1 MGVEP
6 LIQRLKTKVH
16 RVDADILQA
25 VREQSTSGSQAREDL
40 RSAMQAI
47 EARHAHA
54 TRPGCG
60 PAALT
65 RAAVCLP
72 RS

>member
-1 MGVEP
+1 VGVEP

-47 EARHAHA
+47 EARHA
-54 TRPGCG
+54 RSPPPLMG
-60 PAALT
+60 P
-65 RAAVCLP
+65 RH
-72 RS
+72 